1 MPSYPRDEME
11 EMWQRWLDANK
22 ACEAERDWRPMA
34 NMYREDATYGWNSGS
49 TDDFMAMGREEIREL
64 ALGLEMRGLE
74 GWTYPYQATVMD
86 DRQGMVVGFWKQV
99 SEVRRADGSPYEV
112 AGFGA
117 SWFGYGGDG
126 LWAWQRDFYDSG
138 NAGALFFSMI
148 ADGVLSEGMTQRI
161 NAAMAGERAPGHY
174 RPGETP
180 APLWPTI

>member
-1 MPSYPRDEME
+1 MPSYDRDEME

-34 NMYREDATYGWNSGS
+34 EFYRPDATYGWNSGAG
-49 TDDFMAMGREEIREL
+49 DDFMAVGRDEIRDY

-99 SEVRRADGSPYEV
+99 SEVRRPDGSPYEV

-117 SWFGYGGDG
+117 SWFGYGGQG
-126 LWAWQRDFYDSG
+126 QWAWQRDFYDSG

-148 ADGVLSEGMTQRI
+148 ADGVLSEAMTERI
-161 NAAMAGERAPGHY
+161 NKAMSGEQAPGHY
-174 RPGETP
+174 RPGQTP
-180 APLWPTI
+180 APLWPTV